1 MTHTLQLL
9 LCLVIILFCAKLGGA
24 LSQRIGQPAVFGKLL
39 IGVILGPTV
48 INLLGLPFF
57 DKSLGQTVSD
67 LAHLGV
73 ILLMFIAGMETNL
86 KEMLKV
92 GKTAFSSAMGGVILP
107 MLGGTW
113 LSLLFGYSLAESIF
127 IGTIL
132 TATSVS
138 ITAQTLMELGK
149 IQSKEGTTILGAAVI
164 DDVLGI
170 IILSLVIG
178 FERSETGLNWVSIS
192 ALSIK
197 IILFFALSI
206 YLGFKF
212 LPKLTEYASKVQATE
227 SVFAF
232 TLMVCFFYAWAAEY
246 WGGIADI
253 TGAYIVG
260 IIFAQTKFHKEIEHR
275 VQIIAYA
282 LFVPIFF
289 VSIGLEADAK
299 TLGGELLFVL
309 LIVAFAIISKSAGG
323 FIGARL
329 TQFNNLESLRVGVG
343 MISRVEVASI
353 VALTGLEAKIIGSDV
368 FSSMIIM
375 TLVTTLVTPI
385 LLKIVFPNPKL
396 ASEKR
401 DLTDDSVNDFVNK
414 GGKDYET

>member
-9 LCLVIILFCAKLGGA
+9 LCLVIILFCAKLGGV
-24 LSQRIGQPAVFGKLL
+24 LSHRIGQPAVFGKLL
-39 IGVILGPTV
+39 MGVILGPTF

-57 DKSLGQTVSD
+57 DESLGQTISD
-67 LAHLGV
+67 FAHLGV

-86 KEMLKV
+86 KEMIRV

-113 LSLLFGYSLAESIF
+113 LSLLFGYNLTESIF
-127 IGTIL
+127 VGTIL

-149 IQSKEGTTILGAAVI
+149 VRSKEGTTILGAAVI
-164 DDVLGI
+164 DDVLGL

-178 FERSETGLNWVSIS
+178 FEHSKTGLSWVSIS

-212 LPKLTEYASKVQATE
+212 LPKLTEHASKIQVSEA
-227 SVFAF
+227 VFTF

-246 WGGIADI
+246 LGSVAAI
-253 TGAYIVG
+253 TGAYIAG
-260 IIFAQTKFHKEIEHR
+260 IIFSQTKFHKEIDHR
-275 VQIIAYA
+275 MKIIAYA

-309 LIVAFAIISKSAGG
+309 LIVAFAIISKSAGC

-329 TQFNNLESLRVGVG
+329 TQFNNLESLIVGVG
-343 MISRVEVASI
+343 MISRGEVALI
-353 VALTGLEAKIIGSDV
+353 AALIGLEAKIIGSDV
-368 FSSMIIM
+368 FSSMVIM

-385 LLKIVFPNPKL
+385 LLRMVFPKPKL

-401 DLTDDSVNDFVNK
+401 KFNRRLCK
-414 GGKDYET
+414 